1 MPLRRISSR
10 IATWSCADGI
20 TASWMGASFCTA
32 KASQNAL
39 VKRIVV
45 DTFALRCCH
54 APAMNEFD
62 VYAPPEN
69 STNVSQVSGDRSE
82 SVKYAL
88 ERLNEHLRD
97 PEKAQGDLDQSGPR
111 FRRMTLGLIGG
122 GVLSGLIVK
131 LVGEGL
137 ILRRDQMQATSLL
150 FFASAFAIM
159 GVYFLIADLRF
170 ARRENLTSPVATLRN
185 YLESLR
191 TDRPGRGWSLLCP
204 TAREQTVAAPN
215 LGPIPVPSDS
225 HDLFS
230 PDVFAQYATM
240 FVYRPRS
247 LFDETKATRSF
258 RVTECNLM
266 RDDGDVAKVEATVK
280 FRWMPLWA
288 EVAPALGAVAMMTLQ
303 QSLWFI
309 IGLVIYGLAWLFIGK
324 THVATFCKT
333 LIRGSNGLWYIHSGD
348 LLQDEAPM
356 PPPEPAKKAPRKRS

>member
-1 MPLRRISSR
+1 MS
-10 IATWSCADGI
+10 
-20 TASWMGASFCTA
+20 
-32 KASQNAL
+32 
-39 VKRIVV
+39 
-45 DTFALRCCH
+45 
-54 APAMNEFD
+54 EFD

-69 STNVSQVSGDRSE
+69 TTNVSQASGDQSE

-88 ERLNEHLRD
+88 ERLKEHLRD

-111 FRRMTLGLIGG
+111 FRQMTLGLIGG

-131 LVGEGL
+131 LVGDGL
-137 ILRRDQMQATSLL
+137 ILRSDQMQAASMLL
-150 FFASAFAIM
+150 FAFVLVITGM
-159 GVYFLIADLRF
+159 YFLIADLRF
-170 ARRENLTSPVATLRN
+170 ARREKLTSPVATLRN
-185 YLESLR
+185 YLDSIR
-191 TDRPGRGWSLLCP
+191 TNRPGRGWSLLCP

-215 LGPIPVPSDS
+215 LGPIPIPADS

-230 PDVFAQYATM
+230 PDAFAQYATM

-280 FRWMPLWA
+280 FRWLPLWV
-288 EVAPALGAVAMMTLQ
+288 EVAPALGFVAMTTLQ

-309 IGLVIYGLAWLFIGK
+309 ICLVIYGLAWFFVGK
-324 THVATFCKT
+324 THAATFCKT

-356 PPPEPAKKAPRKRS
+356 PSPKPAKKAPRKRP